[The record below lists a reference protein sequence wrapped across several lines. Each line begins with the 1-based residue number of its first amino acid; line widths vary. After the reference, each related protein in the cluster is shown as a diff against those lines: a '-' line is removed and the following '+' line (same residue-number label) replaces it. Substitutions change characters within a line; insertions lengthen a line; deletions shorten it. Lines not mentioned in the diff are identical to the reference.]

1 MCACLVVHCECLWTS
16 GSVQEFIIIVGG
28 IDVVFSNL

>member
-1 MCACLVVHCECLWTS
+1 MCACLVVYCECLWIS

>member
-1 MCACLVVHCECLWTS
+1 VCACFVVYCECLWIS
-16 GSVQEFIIIVGG
+16 GGVQEFIIIVGG